1 MENLELVR
9 AKVEARLRE
18 IVDQARGAMG
28 VAVLDL
34 NSGTRMG
41 INDHMLF
48 PQASAIKIPVL
59 MEIYKQAGEGK
70 FKLGD
75 LRRIEARDKTGGSG
89 VLCELGDGTVQMS
102 LHDLCVLMITVSD
115 NTATNML
122 IDLAGMEQVNNT
134 LDSLG
139 LTETRLQRRMLDTG
153 ASLRGHENLSTPVE
167 ALRIME
173 MLYKGEFINRGV
185 CDEILSI
192 LKKEKPTGLG
202 SGLPEGTVIASKPG
216 SIGGVAT
223 EWAIVLLKDRPYCVV
238 VMENYGM
245 EQDAATAMKEIS
257 KTLYDYFLRL
267 SRATGHGV
275 YAMPQ
280 PPAGVNARQ
289 LI

>member
-1 MENLELVR
+1 MAMENLELVR
-9 AKVEARLRE
+9 GKVEARLRE
-18 IVDQARGAMG
+18 IVDRARGAMG

-34 NSGTRMG
+34 NSGARMG
-41 INDHMLF
+41 INDHLVF

-70 FKLGD
+70 FKLED
-75 LRRIEARDKTGGSG
+75 LRKIEAGDKTGGSG

-102 LHDLCVLMITVSD
+102 LRDLCVLMITVSD
-115 NTATNML
+115 NTATNIL
-122 IDLAGMEQVNNT
+122 IDLVGMERVNET

-139 LTETRLQRRMLDTG
+139 LTKTRLQRRMLDTG
-153 ASLRGHENLSTPVE
+153 ASLRGQENLSTPVE

-173 MLYKGEFINRGV
+173 MLYKGEFINRKV

-192 LKKEKPTGLG
+192 LKKGKSTGLG
-202 SGLPEGTVIASKPG
+202 SGLPEGMVVASKPG
-216 SIGGVAT
+216 SIAGVAT

-245 EQDAATAMKEIS
+245 EQDAAAAMKEIS
-257 KTLYDYFLRL
+257 KTLHDYFLRL
-267 SRATGHGV
+267 SRATGHGI

-280 PPAGVNARQ
+280 PPAG
-289 LI
+289 